1 MAEDKDNRNDDKAL
15 PLENSRSQVWAFF
28 EKHPM
33 DPGCAEH
40 LKYWFSLSA
49 PPIPAGADRPSV
61 IEPTSTP
68 SEPRPRGAHPVARPN
83 ANAERSRSRFGC
95 V

>member
-1 MAEDKDNRNDDKAL
+1 MADDKDNRNDDKAL

-40 LKYWFSLSA
+40 LKVLVQPDRANHS
-49 PPIPAGADRPSV
+49 AGADRSPILGRV
-61 IEPTSTP
+61 
-68 SEPRPRGAHPVARPN
+68 RFDV
-83 ANAERSRSRFGC
+83 ERIGRFGTLNRDRRDHLGLPHA
-95 V
+95 